1 MKIAENISKDG
12 LMLRNYNSGDM
23 EFASSMWNDEE
34 NGRYMSDP
42 AKEYMDDGYK
52 ESLLSMEKSDYTYYF
67 ILEDSLTKERIGTC
81 CACCA
86 DEGRTF
92 DIGYCINKKFW
103 KKKMAAKM
111 LDMLLLW
118 IKEMGAEKVIAE
130 IADLN
135 QDSKALVRKAGF
147 VPVKVTKFK
156 KWNMPVCY
164 DSKIYELILKK

>member
-12 LMLRNYNSGDM
+12 LTLRNYNFSDM

-42 AKEYMDDGYK
+42 TKEYMDDEYR
-52 ESLLSMEKSDYTYYF
+52 ESLLSLEKSEDTYYF

-81 CACCA
+81 CAYVK
-86 DEGRTF
+86 DSKKTF
-92 DIGYCINKKFW
+92 DIGCCINKKFW
-103 KKKMAAKM
+103 KKKMATKM
-111 LDMLLLW
+111 LDMLLSW
-118 IKEMGAEKVIAE
+118 IREMGAEKVVAE

-135 QDSKALVRKAGF
+135 QASKALVRKAGF

-164 DSKIYELILKK
+164 DSKIYELRLKK